1 MNELASLA
9 EHKIKLDIVLLKNNA
24 LGMVRQWQK
33 MFQNGVYSETDI
45 HDVIDFEKLASAFGL
60 RGKVVYDLQGFSEA
74 LDVAAADDVAN
85 LIVVEMNSNINVL
98 PIIPPGKSIADSI
111 EDWED
116 AETPPP
122 AGGPDSSIVLTD
134 ATPPHDRQRRRFV
147 WDPHQR
153 GPDGGG
159 RAPAASVDQR
169 KRWELPLCGN
179 SQRGPPGPAA

>member
-122 AGGPDSSIVLTD
+122 AGSL
-134 ATPPHDRQRRRFV
+134 
-147 WDPHQR
+147 
-153 GPDGGG
+153 
-159 RAPAASVDQR
+159 
-169 KRWELPLCGN
+169 
-179 SQRGPPGPAA
+179 